1 MNRADGYWWFSISA
15 KRPTEK
21 ECRLG
26 GKQRHLIFK
35 GMVVMLIIICSVFGA
50 SLSIKSKKKT
60 VSDPLQLQTKDVEN
74 ETLQKRLNDL
84 VRTGLFFFHL
94 ITWFS
99 KLLTLLLLEGVLDEA
114 YLMLDIC
121 ILYNIGIRM
130 FLLGFCNNVASK
142 DFCVSINCKASL

>member
-84 VRTGLFFFHL
+84 VRTGLFFFSFNHVVQQ
-94 ITWFS
+94 I
-99 KLLTLLLLEGVLDEA
+99 
-114 YLMLDIC
+114 I
-121 ILYNIGIRM
+121 
-130 FLLGFCNNVASK
+130 NVAL
-142 DFCVSINCKASL
+142 A